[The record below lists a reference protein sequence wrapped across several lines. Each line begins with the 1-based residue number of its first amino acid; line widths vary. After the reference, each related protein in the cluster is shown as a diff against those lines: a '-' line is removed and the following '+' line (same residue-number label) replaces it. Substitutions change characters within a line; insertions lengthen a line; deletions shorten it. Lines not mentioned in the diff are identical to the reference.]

1 MSQLYYPGGDMCSLI
16 TPLQDTLTG
25 ENSVK
30 DTQSISVLFL
40 HVDYNYL
47 DEIFLNKC
55 SESMHFESGTPVFEC

>member
-1 MSQLYYPGGDMCSLI
+1 MLSYYSFARHSD
-16 TPLQDTLTG
+16 G
-25 ENSVK
+25 ENSGK

-40 HVDYNYL
+40 RVNYNYL